1 MGESEGDFEDTN
13 FTSNVD
19 DIMAAAKYLETY
31 HRAPTIIIGH
41 SLGGA
46 TSLFAGARIESI
58 KAIVTIGA
66 PSYPEHVTYLLRDN
80 LDAIES
86 QGCARVMIDGRE
98 FIIKKQFLD
107 DLRSQDHIDI
117 IKNLNKALLVM
128 HSP

>member
-1 MGESEGDFEDTN
+1 
-13 FTSNVD
+13 
-19 DIMAAAKYLETY
+19 MAAAKYLETY

-46 TSLFAGARIESI
+46 ASLFAGARIESI